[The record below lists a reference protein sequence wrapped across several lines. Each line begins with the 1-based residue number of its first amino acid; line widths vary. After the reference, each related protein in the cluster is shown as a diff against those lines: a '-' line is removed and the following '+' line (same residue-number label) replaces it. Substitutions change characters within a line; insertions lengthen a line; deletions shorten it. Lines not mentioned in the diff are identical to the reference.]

1 MPSCVPIRQIRDT
14 KNFSEMVEGSK
25 EPVIVTKD
33 GRCSFVSMAPE
44 TYDAMRLEAS
54 RARLYQAILA
64 SEEDVRAGRLVD
76 AEESDRII
84 RERYGL

>member
-33 GRCSFVSMAPE
+33 GRCSFVSMA
-44 TYDAMRLEAS
+44 S
-54 RARLYQAILA
+54 
-64 SEEDVRAGRLVD
+64 
-76 AEESDRII
+76 
-84 RERYGL
+84 

>member
-33 GRCSFVSMAPE
+33 GHCSFVSM
-44 TYDAMRLEAS
+44 
-54 RARLYQAILA
+54 
-64 SEEDVRAGRLVD
+64 
-76 AEESDRII
+76 EESDRFI